1 MKAKINYILYVLAL
15 IIVIVPIILEQTGNP
30 LTEGMETI
38 LLVIGL
44 LLLTVG
50 KVSSAV
56 RRRRAGEGG
65 IFHDVIIIACLIGVA
80 GYLLYQYIM

>member
-1 MKAKINYILYVLAL
+1 MKAKFNYILYFLAL
-15 IIVIVPIILEQTGNP
+15 IIVIVPMALEQSGNP
-30 LTEGMETI
+30 LSEGTETFV
-38 LLVIGL
+38 LVLGL

-65 IFHDVIIIACLIGVA
+65 IFHDAIIIICLVGIA
-80 GYLLYQYIM
+80 GYLLWQYIM